1 MARDVATV
9 QTVDNAD
16 GLGITF
22 SAFTA
27 ANGGQYDNT
36 AQSAFM
42 VFRTTDASP
51 KTITVST
58 TKTISP
64 QEVTMPSKTFT
75 LPASSGGFIIPV
87 LTNQW
92 WGQPSS
98 VNNILVD
105 ISDDTGVTW
114 AVVTFE

>member
-1 MARDVATV
+1 MARDVATI

-16 GLGITF
+16 GLNVTLA
-22 SAFTA
+22 AFVT

-36 AQSAFM
+36 AQAAFM
-42 VFRTTDASP
+42 IFKNGDASP

-58 TKTISP
+58 DKTISP
-64 QEVTMPSKTFT
+64 QEVDMPDLTFT
-75 LPASSGGFIIPV
+75 LPASNDAFIIPV

-92 WGQPSS
+92 WGQASS

-105 ISDDTGVTW
+105 LSDDTSVEW
-114 AVVTFE
+114 AVVKFE